1 MTISPGIPKVEKED
15 LKSLQCRFESD
26 PGHQNCEVSVWA
38 PMSYY
43 MTIDDILKPLDD
55 WCGQNGIPFTS
66 RPADVNIV
74 AGRIEII
81 YTFEQQG
88 DAVLFAL
95 RWQDNDWGLMWHP
108 V

>member
-1 MTISPGIPKVEKED
+1 MTTSPGIPMVEKED
-15 LKSLQCRFESD
+15 LKSLQCGFESH
-26 PGHQNCEVSVWA
+26 PGHQDCQVSVWA

-43 MTIDDILKPLDD
+43 ETIQHILKPLDD
-55 WCGQNGIPFTS
+55 WCGENSMPFTS
-66 RPADVNIV
+66 RPADVNINL
-74 AGRIEII
+74 GRIEII

-95 RWQDNDWGLMWHP
+95 RWQDNDWGLQWHP